1 MEKGASK
8 FCLGSL
14 EEGFAEMITCELNL
28 DEFKGKWEVEGRK
41 GTFGKTRVW
50 VILSTPKHVPQANM
64 VMGAGDPKM
73 TLSLPPISFLAFV
86 ENGHSC
92 TSVEKYAVNATW

>member
-1 MEKGASK
+1 MEGDIWK
-8 FCLGSL
+8 
-14 EEGFAEMITCELNL
+14 
-28 DEFKGKWEVEGRK
+28 D
-41 GTFGKTRVW
+41 RVW

-92 TSVEKYAVNATW
+92 ISVEKYAVNARW